1 MSLSFFFLE
10 EKKLYNMEWLWEEGD
25 KLLNKKKTWN
35 EKIFCLKH
43 AVFITHYNFVL
54 LREKEQDHKQI

>member
-1 MSLSFFFLE
+1 MNYKHLSLE
-10 EKKLYNMEWLWEEGD
+10 ER
-25 KLLNKKKTWN
+25 